1 MTQLSTSPTSGPSF
15 VAPPLP
21 AHLRT
26 VWGGSELT
34 RNTARPALP
43 AWVIGEDLI
52 EPCLHSKA
60 RLIQASCCHRIRA
73 GRSHA
78 WHKPMLAHSALA
90 SHTHTLAHTRPVP
103 APPNSN
109 SRVVHPP
116 PPPATRA
123 RPGTDQDPSH
133 LAVDSSGRVRR
144 AGREGAHN
152 CSCPLRCAA
161 LRRRHPCVQPRACLR
176 LLVSMSRSAVIARPR
191 PAALG

>member
-116 PPPATRA
+116 PPPRHARQA
-123 RPGTDQDPSH
+123 RHRPGPLSPGCGLQ
-133 LAVDSSGRVRR
+133 R
-144 AGREGAHN
+144 AGEARGEGG
-152 CSCPLRCAA
+152 CAQLLLPVA
-161 LRRRHPCVQPRACLR
+161 LRRPAQAASVRAAAR
-176 LLVSMSRSAVIARPR
+176 LL
-191 PAALG
+191 AAACQHEPLCCDCQA